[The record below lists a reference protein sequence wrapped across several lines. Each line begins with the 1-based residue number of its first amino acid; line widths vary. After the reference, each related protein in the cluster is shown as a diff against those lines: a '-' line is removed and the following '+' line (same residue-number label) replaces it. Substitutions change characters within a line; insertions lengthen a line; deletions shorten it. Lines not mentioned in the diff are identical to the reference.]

1 MLSYFLS
8 EEEKLLVELVNRIG
22 REYLEPYA
30 RAWDEEETYDPRP
43 IKALAR
49 ADLFGLVIPKEYGG
63 LGFGTMALC
72 LAVEHLSKY
81 CAGVATTYAA
91 SFLGAYPILLFGSK
105 AQKEK
110 YLPEVASGR
119 KLCAFALTEPQAGS
133 DAAAIKT
140 RASRDGDYYVLN
152 GVKQW
157 ITNGGIADIY
167 IVIALTDPQKGARG
181 ASAFIVERGDP
192 GFAAGRKEKKMG
204 LRASVTT
211 ELFFTNC
218 RIPKDRLLKR
228 EGFGFIVAM
237 KTLDYARVGVG
248 AQAVGLAQG
257 ALEVALKHARR
268 RVQFGQPVYHFQ
280 AVSHTFAEM
289 AMRIEAAR
297 ALVYQTARTLDAG
310 AKEISGPSAMAK
322 AFATDV
328 AMWVTERAVQMMGGY
343 GYMRDFPAEKM
354 MRDAKCLQIYE
365 GTNEIQRNI
374 IARELLKY
382 YRDQEGL

>member
-8 EEEKLLVELVNRIG
+8 EEEKILVELLNRIG
-22 REYLEPYA
+22 REYIAPYV
-30 RAWDEEETYDPRP
+30 REWDEKEVCDLRP
-43 IKALAR
+43 IRALAK

-63 LGFGTMALC
+63 LGFGSFASC
-72 LAVEHLSKY
+72 LAMEHLSRY

-91 SFLGAYPILLFGSK
+91 SALGAYPILLMGTE
-105 AQKEK
+105 AQKKK
-110 YLPEVASGR
+110 YLPEIASGR

-140 RASRDGDYYVLN
+140 RAKREGDSYLLN
-152 GVKQW
+152 GIKQW

-167 IVIALTDPQKGARG
+167 VVIALTDPRKGPRG

-192 GFAAGRKEKKMG
+192 GFSVGRKERKMG

-211 ELFFTNC
+211 ELYFTNC
-218 RIPKDRLLKR
+218 RLPRERLLGR
-228 EGFGFIVAM
+228 EGMGFVLAL
-237 KTLDYARVGVG
+237 KALDYARVGVG

-257 ALEVALKHARR
+257 AMELALKHARH
-268 RVQFGQPVYHFQ
+268 RVQFGQPIYNFQ
-280 AVSHTFAEM
+280 AVNHTFAEM

-297 ALVYQTARTLDAG
+297 ALVYQTARNIDAG
-310 AKEISGPSAMAK
+310 LKEISGPSAMAK

-343 GYMRDFPAEKM
+343 GYMRDFLAEKM

-365 GTNEIQRNI
+365 GTNEIQRNV

-382 YRDQEGL
+382 YRD

>member
-8 EEEKLLVELVNRIG
+8 EEEKILVELLNRIG
-22 REYLEPYA
+22 REYIAPYV
-30 RAWDEEETYDPRP
+30 REWDEKEVCDLRP
-43 IKALAR
+43 IRALAK

-63 LGFGTMALC
+63 LGFGSFASC
-72 LAVEHLSKY
+72 LAMEHLSRY

-91 SFLGAYPILLFGSK
+91 SALGAYPILLMGTE
-105 AQKEK
+105 AQKKK
-110 YLPEVASGR
+110 YLPEIASGR

-140 RASRDGDYYVLN
+140 RAKREGDSYLLN
-152 GVKQW
+152 GIKQW

-167 IVIALTDPQKGARG
+167 VVIALTDPRKGPRG

-192 GFAAGRKEKKMG
+192 GFSVGRKERKMG

-211 ELFFTNC
+211 ELYFTNC
-218 RIPKDRLLKR
+218 RLPRERLLGR
-228 EGFGFIVAM
+228 EGMGFVLAL
-237 KTLDYARVGVG
+237 KALDYARVGVG

-257 ALEVALKHARR
+257 AMELALKHARN
-268 RVQFGQPVYHFQ
+268 RVQFGQPIYNFQ
-280 AVSHTFAEM
+280 AVNHTFAEM

-297 ALVYQTARTLDAG
+297 ALVYQTARNIDAG
-310 AKEISGPSAMAK
+310 LKEISGPSAMAK

-343 GYMRDFPAEKM
+343 GYMRDFLAEKM

-365 GTNEIQRNI
+365 GTNEIQRNV

-382 YRDQEGL
+382 YRD

>member
-1 MLSYFLS
+1 MLDYFFS
-8 EEEKLLVELVNRIG
+8 EEERLLIDLVNRIG
-22 REYLEPYA
+22 RDYIAPHVRE
-30 RAWDEEETYDPRP
+30 WDENEAYDLRP
-43 IKALAR
+43 IKALAQ
-49 ADLFGLVIPKEYGG
+49 ADLFGLVIPEEYGG
-63 LGFGTMALC
+63 LGWGTMALC

-81 CAGVATTYAA
+81 CPGVATTYAA

-110 YLPEVASGR
+110 YLPEVAAGR

-133 DAAAIKT
+133 DAAAIRT
-140 RASRDGDYYVLN
+140 RAEHDGEHYVLN
-152 GVKQW
+152 GIKQW

-167 IVIALTDPQKGARG
+167 IVIALTDPKKGARG
-181 ASAFIVERGDP
+181 ASAFIVEKGDP
-192 GFAAGRKEKKMG
+192 GFVVGRKEKKMG

-211 ELFFTNC
+211 ELFFTHC
-218 RIPKDRLLKR
+218 RIPKDRLLGR
-228 EGFGFIVAM
+228 EGLGFIVAM

-257 ALEVALKHARR
+257 AMELALKHARTR
-268 RVQFGQPVYHFQ
+268 IQFGQPIYNFQ

-297 ALVYQTARTLDAG
+297 ALVYQTARHLDSG

-328 AMWVTERAVQMMGGY
+328 AMWVAERAVQMMGGY
-343 GYMRDFPAEKM
+343 GYMRDYGAEKF

-365 GTNEIQRNI
+365 GTNEIQRNV
-374 IARELLKY
+374 IARELLKH
-382 YRDQEGL
+382 YRD

>member
-1 MLSYFLS
+1 MLQHFWT
-8 EEEKLLVELVNRIG
+8 EEEKLLIELVERIG
-22 REYLEPYA
+22 KEYVEPYA
-30 RAWDEEETYDPRP
+30 RQWDEEEVYDPRP
-43 IKALAR
+43 LKALAR
-49 ADLFGLVIPKEYGG
+49 ADLMGLVIPKEYGG
-63 LGFGTMALC
+63 LGWGVKALC

-91 SFLGAYPILLFGSK
+91 TFLGAYPIILFGSPEQK
-105 AQKEK
+105 AR
-110 YLPEVASGR
+110 YLPEIAKGR
-119 KLCAFALTEPQAGS
+119 LCAFALTEPQAGS
-133 DAAAIKT
+133 DAAAIQT
-140 RASRDGDYYVLN
+140 RAQKEGDYYILN
-152 GVKQW
+152 GIKQW
-157 ITNGGIADIY
+157 ITNGGIADYYVI
-167 IVIALTDPQKGARG
+167 IALTDPKKGARG
-181 ASAFIVERGDP
+181 ASAFVVERGDP
-192 GFAAGRKEKKMG
+192 GLAVGKKEKKMG

-218 RIPKDRLLKR
+218 RIPRERLLGR
-228 EGFGFIVAM
+228 EGLGFILAM
-237 KTLDYARVGVG
+237 KTLDYARVGAG

-257 ALEVALKHARR
+257 AMEVALRHARHR
-268 RVQFGQPVYHFQ
+268 IQFGQPIYHFQ

-297 ALVYQTARTLDAG
+297 ALVYQCAQALDKAP
-310 AKEISGPSAMAK
+310 KESAGPSAMAK

-365 GTNEIQRNI
+365 GTNEIQRNV

-382 YRDQEGL
+382 YR